1 MNIELNSHIE
11 GFMQEYHGMLPMPNA
26 PLLSGYPVKLAM
38 TKVRT
43 KNVWG
48 SSQSNTGGLS
58 TIFRQFQANI
68 CQNSELEEDFG

>member
-38 TKVRT
+38 TKVVRT
-43 KNVWG
+43 LGVP
-48 SSQSNTGGLS
+48 QALFFNTGH
-58 TIFRQFQANI
+58 RKN
-68 CQNSELEEDFG
+68 